1 MKFFLIPI
9 LLLLA
14 CFSEAQRNA
23 TINRAGAPSSFTI
36 NEPGAPSTATINR
49 DFNTYVVGEQVLS
62 GSSGLSK
69 AEETGDNNN
78 FDFVSISDYTRVKIA
93 GAVDRVRFYLAAIP
107 AGTFTDYIIRVWR
120 KDGATYDLIGEV
132 TIAKAA
138 LVAGVNEH
146 VNSSPFNVLP
156 GDYVGIAIVGDQ
168 TNNVISVSRG
178 ASGVGR
184 FNLTYPNS
192 STNMNWDGATAA
204 TVYCK
209 IQLIADANTYA
220 IGRRGVII
228 GNSTVADKFTLSTI
242 GTAISDFVF
251 TEEELRAGY
260 QALSIAKPGDD
271 IDDQR
276 AAWNALTD
284 HTQYSWV
291 TLQIGINDM
300 SPAEPASSALA
311 RYQTLVNDIR
321 ADAPDIII
329 IVSKMMPAR
338 GRWPALYPGN
348 EAAAQAKYE
357 AMHVGMLGGGPNAI
371 TGVDAY
377 IGDYHTIAA
386 DVDGYLLP
394 EYDSGDGVHENDLLR
409 EIIGVDYY
417 RAKLIEL
424 GLLQ

>member
-9 LLLLA
+9 LLLSHSFA
-14 CFSEAQRNA
+14 GAQRNV
-23 TINRAGAPSSFTI
+23 TINKPGAPSSFTI
-36 NEPGAPSTATINR
+36 NAPGKPSSVYVNH
-49 DFNTYVVGEQVLS
+49 DYNTYVVGEQVLS

-69 AEETGDNNN
+69 AVETGDNNN
-78 FDFVSISDYTRVKIA
+78 FDFVSISTYTKVKIA
-93 GAVDRVRFYLAAIP
+93 GSVDRVRFYLIALP
-107 AGTFTDYIIRVWR
+107 TGTFTSYVVRVWR
-120 KDGATYDLIGEV
+120 KAGSTYDLVGEV
-132 TIAKAA
+132 TILKAA

-146 VNSSPFNVLP
+146 VNSSPFDVLP
-156 GDYVGIAIVGDQ
+156 GDYVGIAIIGDQ
-168 TNNVISVSRG
+168 TNDVLAVSRG

-192 STNMNWDGATAA
+192 STNMNWDAATAA

-220 IGRRGVII
+220 IGRGGVII
-228 GNSTVADKFTLSTI
+228 GNSTVADKYTLSTI

-260 QALSIAKPGDD
+260 SALSIAKPGDD
-271 IDDQR
+271 IDDQL
-276 AAWNALTD
+276 AAWNSLD
-284 HTQYSWV
+284 NYSQYSWV
-291 TLQIGINDM
+291 IIQIGINDM
-300 SPAEPASSALA
+300 SPAEPAATALA
-311 RYQTLVNDIR
+311 RYQTLVDDIR
-321 ADAPDIII
+321 ADAPDIKI

-409 EIIGVDYY
+409 EIIGEDYY

-424 GLLQ
+424 GFIQ

>member
-1 MKFFLIPI
+1 MKLFLIPI

-14 CFSEAQRNA
+14 CFSEAQINA
-23 TINRAGAPSSFTI
+23 TINRAGAPSNFTI
-36 NEPGAPSTATINR
+36 NEPGAPSTATVNR
-49 DFNTYVVGEQVLS
+49 DFNTYVVGEQILS

-69 AEETGDNNN
+69 AEQTGDNNN
-78 FDFVSISDYTRVKIA
+78 FDFVSISSYTRVKIA
-93 GAVDRVRFYLAAIP
+93 GSVDRVRFYLAALP
-107 AGTFTDYIIRVWR
+107 AGTFTSYVVRVWR
-120 KDGATYDLIGEV
+120 KDGGTYDLVGEV
-132 TIAKAA
+132 TILKAA

-146 VNSSPFNVLP
+146 VNSSPFNVQV

-168 TNNVISVSRG
+168 TNDVLAVSRG

-192 STNMNWDGATAA
+192 STNMNWDAATAA

-209 IQLIADANTYA
+209 IQLVADANTYA
-220 IGRRGVII
+220 VGRRGVII

-276 AAWNALTD
+276 AAWNSLD
-284 HTQYSWV
+284 NYSQYRWV
-291 TLQIGINDM
+291 IIQIGINDM
-300 SPAEPASSALA
+300 SPAEPAATALA
-311 RYQTLVNDIR
+311 RYQTLVDDIR
-321 ADAPDIII
+321 ADAPNITI

-357 AMHVGMLGGGPNAI
+357 AMTLGMLGGGPNPI

-377 IGDYHTIAA
+377 IGDYHEVAA
-386 DVDGYLLP
+386 DEDGYLLP
-394 EYDSGDGVHENDLLR
+394 IYDSGDGVHENDLLR

-424 GLLQ
+424 GFIQ